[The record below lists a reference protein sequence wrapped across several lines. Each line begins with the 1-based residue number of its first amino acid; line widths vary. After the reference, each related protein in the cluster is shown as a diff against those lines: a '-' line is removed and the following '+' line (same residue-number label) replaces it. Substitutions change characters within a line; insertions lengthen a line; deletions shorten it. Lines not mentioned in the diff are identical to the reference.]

1 MAQRP
6 GLLQEGIEL
15 RGRDANGVAAVA
27 IAAVSP
33 VGNAALLEV
42 AAQLLHQR
50 VDVAAGLVEVQR
62 LHLHVAG
69 VDLLGGPVG
78 LRFAVVVRRSARLLG
93 FIGHVLILADAVR
106 VGGGVPV
113 AASVVAGRRSAVSG
127 CSGITAAACQQQGQ
141 HQRQQERYHTF
152 HGHKPPSFWDLP
164 AYVTLA
170 AWKKFP
176 VFAKTQPTFYKSP
189 AKRRGGAEPLPYAL
203 GNEIEDFMP
212 VT

>member
-1 MAQRP
+1 
-6 GLLQEGIEL
+6 LLQGS
-15 RGRDANGVAAVA
+15 RR
-27 IAAVSP
+27 
-33 VGNAALLEV
+33 
-42 AAQLLHQR
+42 QL
-50 VDVAAGLVEVQR
+50 
-62 LHLHVAG
+62 
-69 VDLLGGPVG
+69 
-78 LRFAVVVRRSARLLG
+78 
-93 FIGHVLILADAVR
+93 
-106 VGGGVPV
+106 
-113 AASVVAGRRSAVSG
+113 
-127 CSGITAAACQQQGQ
+127 AAACQQQGQ

-189 AKRRGGAEPLPYAL
+189 AKRKGGAEPLPYAL